1 MRSPA
6 EERKTMTMR
15 LRSVALAAVVLG
27 LAVSAAASAC
37 TGIRL
42 TANDGTV
49 VAGRTLEFGLDLKS
63 AIVAIPAGTALT
75 GTLPAGGKGLAYT
88 TKYGFVGANA
98 FGLPVIVD
106 GMNDHGLYVGEFFFP
121 GYAGYATITPS
132 NAPHAVAAYEY
143 SDWLLGNFAS
153 IAEVKAAFD
162 RVVLAPTV
170 LAQMGMAP
178 PVHFRV
184 IDKSGAAVVI
194 EPIGGRLVLRDD
206 PLGVLTNAP
215 TFDWHMT
222 NLSNYV
228 GLTPMAA
235 PSREVGGMTVSG
247 FGQGSGFYG
256 LPGDFTPPSRFV
268 RAVAY
273 QVTAV
278 RPAAGPDA
286 VQQLF
291 HILNNFDIPVGA
303 VRDTV
308 EGRTVDEY
316 TLWTS
321 VADLGNLQFYFRTFG
336 DQTLRGVD
344 VRKTLA
350 AANGAIAQFAMESG
364 TTTPVVPAGPSP

>member
-1 MRSPA
+1 MRQ
-6 EERKTMTMR
+6 
-15 LRSVALAAVVLG
+15 LRSTAIAAFALVTATSAV
-27 LAVSAAASAC
+27 ASAC

-42 TANDGTV
+42 TAKDGTV

-63 AIVAIPAGTALT
+63 SIITIPAGSALT
-75 GTLPAGGKGLAYT
+75 GTLPNDAKGLAYT
-88 TKYGFVGANA
+88 TKYGIVGANA

-106 GMNDHGLYVGEFFFP
+106 GMNDRGLYVGEFFFP
-121 GYAGYATITPS
+121 GYAGYATVTPA
-132 NAPHAVAAYEY
+132 NASHALAGYEY
-143 SDWLLGNFAS
+143 GGWLLGNFATVD
-153 IAEVKAAFD
+153 EVKAAFA

-170 LAQMGMAP
+170 LSQMGMAP

-184 IDKSGAAVVI
+184 IDKTGAAVVI
-194 EPIGGRLVLRDD
+194 EPVGGRVEIRDD
-206 PLGVLTNAP
+206 PLGVLTNSP
-215 TFDWHMT
+215 TFDWHIT
-222 NLSNYV
+222 NLSNYI
-228 GLTPMAA
+228 GLTPMAHE
-235 PSREVGGMTVSG
+235 SRNVGGVTVSG

-256 LPGDFTPPSRFV
+256 IPGDFTPPSRFV

-278 RPAAGPDA
+278 QPATGPDA

-308 EGRTVDEY
+308 QGQTVDEY

-336 DQTLRGVD
+336 DQTLHGVD
-344 VRKTLA
+344 VKRTLA
-350 AANGAIAQFAMESG
+350 TANGKIAQFPMESG
-364 TTTPVVPAGPSP
+364 TTTPIVPAGPSS

>member
-1 MRSPA
+1 
-6 EERKTMTMR
+6 MTIRR
-15 LRSVALAAVVLG
+15 LHAAALALMVLG
-27 LAVSAAASAC
+27 VAFSAAASAC

-42 TANDGTV
+42 TAKDGTV

-75 GTLPAGGKGLAYT
+75 GTLPNDAKGLAYT
-88 TKYGFVGANA
+88 TKYGMVGANA

-106 GMNDHGLYVGEFFFP
+106 GLNDHGLYVGEFFFP
-121 GYAGYATITPS
+121 GYAGYTTITPA
-132 NAPHAVAAYEY
+132 NASQAVAAYEY
-143 SDWLLGNFAS
+143 SDWLLGNFAT
-153 IAEVKAAFD
+153 IDEVKAAIG

-184 IDKSGAAVVI
+184 MDKTGAAVVI
-194 EPIGGRLVLRDD
+194 EPIGGRLELRDD

-228 GLTPMAA
+228 GLTPMAHE
-235 PSREVGGMTVSG
+235 SRTVGGVTVSG

-278 RPAAGPDA
+278 QPAAGPDA

-303 VRDTV
+303 VRNKV
-308 EGRTVDEY
+308 QGQTVDEY

-336 DQTLRGVD
+336 DQTLHGVD
-344 VRKTLA
+344 VTKTLA
-350 AANGAIAQFAMESG
+350 GTSGKIVQFPMESG
-364 TTTPVVPAGPSP
+364 TTTPIVPAGPAT

>member
-1 MRSPA
+1 
-6 EERKTMTMR
+6 MTIRR
-15 LRSVALAAVVLG
+15 LHAAALALMVLG
-27 LAVSAAASAC
+27 VAFSAAASAC

-42 TANDGTV
+42 TAKDGTV

-75 GTLPAGGKGLAYT
+75 GTLPNDAKGLAYT
-88 TKYGFVGANA
+88 TKYGMVGANA

-106 GMNDHGLYVGEFFFP
+106 GLNDHGLYVGEFFFP
-121 GYAGYATITPS
+121 GYAGYTTITPA
-132 NAPHAVAAYEY
+132 NASQAVAAYEY
-143 SDWLLGNFAS
+143 SDWLLGNFAT
-153 IAEVKAAFD
+153 IDEVKAAIG

-184 IDKSGAAVVI
+184 MDKTGAAVVI
-194 EPIGGRLVLRDD
+194 EPIGGRLELRDD

-228 GLTPMAA
+228 GLTPMAHE
-235 PSREVGGMTVSG
+235 SRTVGGVTVSG

-278 RPAAGPDA
+278 QPAAGPDA

-303 VRDTV
+303 VRDKV
-308 EGRTVDEY
+308 QGQTVDEY

-336 DQTLRGVD
+336 DQTLHGVD
-344 VRKTLA
+344 VTKTLA
-350 AANGAIAQFAMESG
+350 GTSGKIVQFPMESG
-364 TTTPVVPAGPSP
+364 TTTPIVPAGPAT

>member
-1 MRSPA
+1 
-6 EERKTMTMR
+6 MTIGR
-15 LRSVALAAVVLG
+15 LRTAALAAIALVT
-27 LAVSAAASAC
+27 AISAAAPAC

-42 TANDGTV
+42 TAKDGTV

-63 AIVAIPAGTALT
+63 AIVAIPAGSALT
-75 GTLPAGGKGLAYT
+75 GTLPNNGKGLAYT
-88 TKYGFVGANA
+88 TKYGIVGANA

-121 GYAGYATITPS
+121 GYADYATITPA
-132 NAPHAVAAYEY
+132 NASHAVAAYEY
-143 SDWLLGNFAS
+143 SDWLLGNFAT
-153 IAEVKAAFD
+153 IDEVKGAIG

-184 IDKSGAAVVI
+184 MDKTGAAVVI
-194 EPIGGRLVLRDD
+194 EPIGGRLELRDD

-228 GLTPMAA
+228 GLTPMAHA
-235 PSREVGGMTVSG
+235 SRTVGGVTVSG

-273 QVTAV
+273 QVSAV
-278 RPAAGPDA
+278 QPAAGPAA

-308 EGRTVDEY
+308 EGQTVDEY

-336 DQTLRGVD
+336 DQTLHGVD
-344 VRKTLA
+344 VVKTLA
-350 AANGAIAQFAMESG
+350 GANGKVVQFPMESG
-364 TTTPVVPAGPSP
+364 STTPIVPAGPAT